1 MPGSRS
7 VVFDFLSVKKRD
19 KAIITEKG
27 LTALAQEEKNAF
39 KLIDYFYFTTST
51 IIINICIYQYT
62 TAFYDIKDIDLN
74 PSQANSLYIYIY
86 IYIYIYT
93 QLHVYISEKYVKF
106 IY

>member
-1 MPGSRS
+1 MISKSMPGSRS

-51 IIINICIYQYT
+51 VTIIINICIYQYT
-62 TAFYDIKDIDLN
+62 TAFYDIKEIDLN
-74 PSQANSLYIYIY
+74 PSQANSL
-86 IYIYIYT
+86 
-93 QLHVYISEKYVKF
+93 
-106 IY
+106 